1 MVEYQV
7 EISVGRNPPGMFGRN
22 HFPDP
27 DSALILY
34 GENSSGEH
42 SQLVRGDHEG
52 LDVYIRNKPFNG

>member
-1 MVEYQV
+1 
-7 EISVGRNPPGMFGRN
+7 MFVRN

-34 GENSSGEH
+34 GENRSGKH
-42 SQLVRGDHEG
+42 SRLVRGDHEG